1 MPKFLIALL
10 IPMLLAVSPKAV
22 IPDSTRA
29 ANIRAK
35 VWPQLQ
41 SDLKAAGFKDDQPI
55 YLRIFKI
62 PGILE
67 VWVKSGKQ
75 YKLFRQYIV
84 CFYSGGLG
92 TKTRNGDGKCPEGYY
107 TIAPAQLQP
116 VSTFHL
122 AMNIGYPNAY
132 DRQHGYT
139 GDNVMIHGNC
149 VSIGCY
155 AMTDPKIEEIY
166 TLVYEAFQ
174 HGQKA
179 VPLSIYPFKLSND
192 TLHTY
197 SQWSTYRFWESLKPG
212 YDIFERTH
220 VPPMVTVVNK
230 NYSFA
235 ASR

>member
-1 MPKFLIALL
+1 MPKFLIAIL
-10 IPMLLAVSPKAV
+10 IPLLLGAARKPAT
-22 IPDSTRA
+22 PDSPRA

-41 SDLKAAGFKDDQPI
+41 SDLKAAGLKDDQPI

-62 PGILE
+62 PGTME

-75 YKLFRQYIV
+75 FKLFRQYLV
-84 CFYSGGLG
+84 CTYSGGLG
-92 TKTRNGDGKCPEGYY
+92 TKTHNKDGKCPEGYY
-107 TIAPAQLQP
+107 SITPNRLNP
-116 VSTFHL
+116 MSNYHL

-132 DRQHGYT
+132 DQSRGYT
-139 GDNVMIHGNC
+139 GDEIMIHGDC

-155 AMTDPKIEEIY
+155 AMTDAKIEEIY

-179 VPLSIYPFKLSND
+179 VPVSIYPFKLTNT
-192 TLHTY
+192 TLDTY
-197 SQWSTYRFWESLKPG
+197 SEWSTFSFWESLKPG

-220 VPPMVTVVNK
+220 VPPVVTVVGK
-230 NYSFA
+230 NYSF
-235 ASR
+235 R